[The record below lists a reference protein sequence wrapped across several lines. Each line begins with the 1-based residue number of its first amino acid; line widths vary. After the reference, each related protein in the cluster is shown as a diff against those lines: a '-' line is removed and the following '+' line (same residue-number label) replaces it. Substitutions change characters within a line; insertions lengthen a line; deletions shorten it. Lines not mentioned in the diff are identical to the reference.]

1 MKRSRRTLRSLAPCL
16 VALLALLALPGCR
29 RAALEPG
36 AALTA
41 HYHCPMH
48 PTYVADQPG
57 DCPICGMKLVP
68 TGAGAEPAP
77 AATLEGRA
85 AVALGAE
92 RRQLSGVT
100 SIELRP
106 QALVQEI
113 RAVGFVA
120 ADERRLHH
128 VHAKFEAYVEQL
140 YVDFTG
146 KFVERGEP
154 LLSLYAPDLVA
165 TQEEYLLAY
174 RAQEQLAGSGIAS
187 VRRGGLELLE
197 AARQRLL
204 FWDIRPADVETLQ
217 RTGRVKRTLDLHA
230 ELSGFVVQKNVVHG
244 MRVTPADTLFDVA
257 DLSHVWVLADVY
269 ESDLPALRVGLQ
281 AEVSVTYLPGRAWR
295 GPLTNVAPTVD
306 EATRTV
312 KVRVEVENEGALLKP
327 GMFADVRLLGAPG
340 HGLVLPDDAVIRG
353 GQRDVVFVDRGEG
366 RYEPRAV
373 RLGERVR
380 GGLRV
385 LDGLAA
391 GERVASGANF
401 LLDSESSLRAAL
413 AASADA
419 TPPAAPHRH

>member
-1 MKRSRRTLRSLAPCL
+1 MRPSRRALRSLVACVAVL
-16 VALLALLALPGCR
+16 AALLAAPACR
-29 RAALEPG
+29 RAARPS
-36 AALTA
+36 AAVTA
-41 HYHCPMH
+41 SYHCPMH
-48 PTYVADQPG
+48 PTYVSGQPG
-57 DCPICGMKLVP
+57 DCPICGMKLVAM
-68 TGAGAEPAP
+68 GGEAP
-77 AATLEGRA
+77 ATAVVEGRA
-85 AVALGAE
+85 PLVLSAE

-113 RAVGFVA
+113 RAVGFVT

-146 KFVERGEP
+146 KFVQRGEP

-174 RAQEQLAGSGIAS
+174 RAQEQLASSGIAS
-187 VRRGGLELLE
+187 VRQGGLQLLE

-269 ESDLPALRVGLQ
+269 ESDLPALRVGQQ
-281 AEVSVTYLPGRAWR
+281 AEVSVTYLPGRSWR

-306 EATRTV
+306 EATRTI
-312 KVRVEVENEGALLKP
+312 KVRVEVENEGARLKP
-327 GMFADVRLLGAPG
+327 GMFADVRLLGVLG
-340 HGLVLPDDAVIRG
+340 HGLVLPDDAVVRG
-353 GQRDVVFVDRGEG
+353 GRRDVVFVERGEG

-385 LDGLAA
+385 LDGLAT

-413 AASADA
+413 AATTDGA
-419 TPPAAPHRH
+419 PQAPHRH